1 MSEPTD
7 WKAIGLDFHSPFE
20 ILSRPRAPIKE
31 APPKPKKVRKTMQ
44 ERVIASLQDLPNP
57 SHFNTDI
64 MTRAESDRTMAIAG
78 RALT

>member
-31 APPKPKKVRKTMQ
+31 APPKPKKEKP
-44 ERVIASLQDLPNP
+44 AGAKP
-57 SHFNTDI
+57 SGPAV
-64 MTRAESDRTMAIAG
+64 TRTFADRD
-78 RALT
+78 RR